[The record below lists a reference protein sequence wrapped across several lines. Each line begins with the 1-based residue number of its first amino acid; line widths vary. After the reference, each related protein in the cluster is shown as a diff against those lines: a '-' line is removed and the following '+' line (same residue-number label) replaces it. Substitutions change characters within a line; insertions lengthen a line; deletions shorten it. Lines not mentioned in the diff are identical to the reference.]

1 MLDAR
6 VLFCRFRGAV
16 AQLVERY
23 IRIVEARGSNP
34 LSSTTTF
41 SGSALA
47 LTHRAERRCEA
58 LQLAHPRRL
67 IRKVPLHNLP
77 EANTVSSRT
86 QVSKFVNDHRLKAG
100 WWCHHESPRE

>member
-34 LSSTTTF
+34 LSSTTTLTVF
-41 SGSALA
+41 VLA
-47 LTHRAERRCEA
+47 LTHRAKRWGET
-58 LQLAHPRRL
+58 L
-67 IRKVPLHNLP
+67 
-77 EANTVSSRT
+77 
-86 QVSKFVNDHRLKAG
+86 
-100 WWCHHESPRE
+100 

>member
-34 LSSTTTF
+34 LSSTTT
-41 SGSALA
+41 S
-47 LTHRAERRCEA
+47 TNCAERWGEA

-67 IRKVPLHNLP
+67 IRKVPLNDLP
-77 EANTVSSRT
+77 ESHAVSASPKVR
-86 QVSKFVNDHRLKAG
+86 QLMHDHRLKTG
-100 WWCHHESPRE
+100 GGRHH